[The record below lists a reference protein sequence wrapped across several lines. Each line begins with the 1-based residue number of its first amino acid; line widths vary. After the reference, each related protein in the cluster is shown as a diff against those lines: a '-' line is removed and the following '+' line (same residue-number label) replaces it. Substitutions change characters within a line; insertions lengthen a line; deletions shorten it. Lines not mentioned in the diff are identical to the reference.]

1 MGCINLLELEF
12 LSFGYMP
19 RSRIAR
25 SYGNS
30 TFNLLRILHAAFYY
44 GCTNSHPHQPTVEGV
59 SLSKHF
65 FNLGKFRKFTPK
77 ILNLQMEDLIKWKFY
92 FISFY

>member
-1 MGCINLLELEF
+1 MLPSIMAVPIHIPINQQWKKF
-12 LSFGYMP
+12 P
-19 RSRIAR
+19 
-25 SYGNS
+25 
-30 TFNLLRILHAAFYY
+30 
-44 GCTNSHPHQPTVEGV
+44 
-59 SLSKHF
+59 LSKHF